1 MGLPRSKAQ
10 QFLPSTQSP
19 RHATRRGFTLFEV
32 LIVIVIIGI
41 ASAMGIAGFGLFM
54 KKVTA
59 KADAHRLRDAMQLA
73 RSDAVTR
80 SRNSGV
86 AVDST
91 LQWFRFVDHP
101 SDGIQGSYDSKDTLV
116 SRDSLKG
123 FQMESISC
131 PRMKAGLCS
140 IVYGPDG
147 ATLGAGSMRL
157 QARHAKAAVMLDV
170 LVIAATGFA
179 ITEVR

>member
-1 MGLPRSKAQ
+1 M
-10 QFLPSTQSP
+10 
-19 RHATRRGFTLFEV
+19 
-32 LIVIVIIGI
+32 IVIIGI

-91 LQWFRFVDHP
+91 LRWRRFIDHP
-101 SDGIQGSYDSKDTLV
+101 SDGTPGSFDSYDTLV

-123 FQMESISC
+123 YQMESISC
-131 PRMKAGLCS
+131 PRMQDGLCS

-147 ATLGAGSMRL
+147 STLGAGSMRL
-157 QARHAKAAVMLDV
+157 RARHVKAAVMLDV